1 MLFGWLRQDVYNAK
15 DSPHNKKIV
24 PSPTQT
30 SPVIYVREQTMY
42 NYLSLNYSILYMNS
56 KLLFFFILMYI
67 EMLKDAITIEP
78 KAVFCFL
85 RNSSPGVIQKITFGI
100 ESSTYYTSIILCLL
114 PSQWFSN
121 IGTQP
126 LPTMGFKKQ
135 SIQSPPGISNVY
147 PGYKPLFH
155 IDV

>member
-1 MLFGWLRQDVYNAK
+1 
-15 DSPHNKKIV
+15 
-24 PSPTQT
+24 
-30 SPVIYVREQTMY
+30 
-42 NYLSLNYSILYMNS
+42 
-56 KLLFFFILMYI
+56 
-67 EMLKDAITIEP
+67 MLKDAITIEP
-78 KAVFCFL
+78 KAMFCFL

-100 ESSTYYTSIILCLL
+100 ESSTYYTSIILCFL

-147 PGYKPLFH
+147 PSYEPLFH
-155 IDV
+155 IDVQTSDYFIMSVNVTKLRHLHIEIYPFNNEFTKCLFDAKHCSKCVGYKNK